1 MMLSTNFSLA
11 ELTRTD
17 VRGVDNDPNP
27 IIVANLTILANKLEE
42 VRSLLG
48 NPIRINSGY
57 RSSAVNQI
65 IGGSKNSKHMQGL
78 AADFTCHKFGNILEV
93 CTAIRDSGIKY
104 DQLIMEFFDP
114 TTGRGWIHIGL
125 GRGEG
130 RQQTLSINKHGTFIG
145 LHP

>member
-1 MMLSTNFSLA
+1 MQLSKNFSIA

-27 IIVANLTILANKLEE
+27 TIIENLKLLASKLEE
-42 VRSLLG
+42 VRALLN

-57 RSSAVNQI
+57 RSSAINKI

-93 CTAIRDSGIKY
+93 CTAIKESGIKY
-104 DQLIMEFFDP
+104 DQLILEHYDP
-114 TTGRGWIHIGL
+114 TTGRGWIHIGMG
-125 GRGEG
+125 GR
-130 RQQTLSINKHGTFIG
+130 RQQTLTINRHGTFTG